1 MPSVRRGDT
10 VSDFHLPDEN
20 GNERSLFA
28 FLDDGPVVLFFY
40 PMALTPGCTAECS
53 RFRDLFDEFARL
65 GAQRVG
71 ISHDPVDKQ
80 RKFVDKNE
88 FDFPLLSDADGA
100 VASAFG
106 VRRLGGVL
114 PNKRWTF
121 VVGADRRII
130 DVIKSET
137 HMDRHADLALKALE
151 SERA

>member
-1 MPSVRRGDT
+1 MPSVRPGDT

-20 GNERSLFA
+20 GKERSLFA
-28 FLDDGPVVLFFY
+28 FLEGGPVVLFFY

-53 RFRDLFDEFARL
+53 HFRDLSDEFGRL

-80 RKFVDKNE
+80 RKFVDKNG
-88 FDFPLLSDADGA
+88 FDFPLLSDEDGV

-106 VRRLGGVL
+106 VRRVIGLL

-121 VVGADRRII
+121 VIGADRRIV

-137 HMDRHADLALKALE
+137 HMERHADLALKALE